1 MMMIELDKKFAGLFQ
16 DISDEIKISEEVIT
30 IKDKNYIETDMIL
43 AYLDELFSA
52 YLRLKENMEILQGTL
67 NEDMYD
73 RFYERGG
80 FPL

>member
-1 MMMIELDKKFAGLFQ
+1 MIELDKKFVGLFK
-16 DISDEIKISEEVIT
+16 DISDEIKISDEVIT
-30 IKDKNYIETDMIL
+30 IKDKNYIETDTVL

-52 YLRLKENMEILQGTL
+52 YLRLKENHETLQSTL

>member
-1 MMMIELDKKFAGLFQ
+1 MIELDNRYAGLLK

-30 IKDKNYIETDMIL
+30 IKDKYYIESDMIL

-52 YLRLKENMEILQGTL
+52 YLRLKENYEILQSTC
-67 NEDMYD
+67 NENTYD